1 MTNLIKN
8 SLTSLVSS
16 VALIALVSGCASP
29 SASNT
34 HSGGPA
40 VRVVTLTGS
49 VNNVNV
55 LQAVADIGQAA
66 GLPEVTSKDTGA
78 GVVEFGQ
85 YQFPDGQ
92 ISAQVA
98 ILPGQKLQ
106 ITVKD
111 SPEAEKTADSLRAKI
126 EEKLKSVA
134 QNPVAHGNS

>member
-29 SASNT
+29 SASNKQT
-34 HSGGPA
+34 GAPA

-49 VNNVNV
+49 VNNLNV
-55 LQAVADIGQAA
+55 LQAVADSGLAA

-85 YQFPDGQ
+85 YQFPDGL

-111 SPEAEKTADSLRAKI
+111 SPEAEKTADLLRAKI

-134 QNPVAHGNS
+134 QNSVAPGNS